1 MSGADAETPLAAE
14 LVLDNDQ
21 QKALDKLVEDAAL
34 KEAEKQK
41 NRVAGRL
48 LSMKKYREAHKGGS
62 ASTAAEPQVCP
73 VQQQA
78 QPGAPVQ
85 ARPAEIHETPAHHT
99 SIREATFTL
108 GVGSKGITWV
118 TEWAPLGSLSEGEH
132 TVWAFGQSLSNG
144 VGARPIT
151 LLAVIESGDTC
162 RTTQRTVSTVNL
174 HSEVDSEL
182 TQLLLLIQ
190 IRQKVH

>member
-1 MSGADAETPLAAE
+1 MGRCFSLW
-14 LVLDNDQ
+14 V
-21 QKALDKLVEDAAL
+21 
-34 KEAEKQK
+34 
-41 NRVAGRL
+41 VATRL
-48 LSMKKYREAHKGGS
+48 RPRPS
-62 ASTAAEPQVCP
+62 ASEGTDRWVKS
-73 VQQQA
+73 
-78 QPGAPVQ
+78 
-85 ARPAEIHETPAHHT
+85 HT

>member
-1 MSGADAETPLAAE
+1 MQAFSKLCKGCAGGCPRGRRGCTRTTLGEGLRAARPEQRTGRPPPAAAPRVLATCAPR
-14 LVLDNDQ
+14 
-21 QKALDKLVEDAAL
+21 AA
-34 KEAEKQK
+34 
-41 NRVAGRL
+41 
-48 LSMKKYREAHKGGS
+48 
-62 ASTAAEPQVCP
+62 TAAR
-73 VQQQA
+73 
-78 QPGAPVQ
+78 PGTQRGSVSRWAL
-85 ARPAEIHETPAHHT
+85 ASHT

>member
-1 MSGADAETPLAAE
+1 MFFFCG
-14 LVLDNDQ
+14 LVT
-21 QKALDKLVEDAAL
+21 
-34 KEAEKQK
+34 
-41 NRVAGRL
+41 L
-48 LSMKKYREAHKGGS
+48 L
-62 ASTAAEPQVCP
+62 
-73 VQQQA
+73 
-78 QPGAPVQ
+78 
-85 ARPAEIHETPAHHT
+85 IHT

>member
-1 MSGADAETPLAAE
+1 MVGRPGSPLLPA
-14 LVLDNDQ
+14 Q
-21 QKALDKLVEDAAL
+21 H
-34 KEAEKQK
+34 
-41 NRVAGRL
+41 L
-48 LSMKKYREAHKGGS
+48 LSSDLDIWLRTWFVGGIS
-62 ASTAAEPQVCP
+62 RLGYSTLL
-73 VQQQA
+73 
-78 QPGAPVQ
+78 
-85 ARPAEIHETPAHHT
+85 TTHT

>member
-1 MSGADAETPLAAE
+1 ME
-14 LVLDNDQ
+14 
-21 QKALDKLVEDAAL
+21 
-34 KEAEKQK
+34 
-41 NRVAGRL
+41 RVAGST
-48 LSMKKYREAHKGGS
+48 LS
-62 ASTAAEPQVCP
+62 
-73 VQQQA
+73 
-78 QPGAPVQ
+78 
-85 ARPAEIHETPAHHT
+85 HT

-190 IRQKVH
+190 IPQKVH

>member
-1 MSGADAETPLAAE
+1 MSGAGAETPRAAE

-41 NRVAGRL
+41 NRVAERQQ
-48 LSMKKYREAHKGGS
+48 SMKQYKEGRKKRS

-85 ARPAEIHETPAHHT
+85 ARPAEIHETSGRVGYPMYRPAGP
-99 SIREATFTL
+99 SQPVPGILLWYAALEAWQAQQAAQW
-108 GVGSKGITWV
+108 SR
-118 TEWAPLGSLSEGEH
+118 
-132 TVWAFGQSLSNG
+132 
-144 VGARPIT
+144 ARSYT
-151 LLAVIESGDTC
+151 
-162 RTTQRTVSTVNL
+162 
-174 HSEVDSEL
+174 
-182 TQLLLLIQ
+182 
-190 IRQKVH
+190 

>member
-1 MSGADAETPLAAE
+1 MATAYTPRGPQF
-14 LVLDNDQ
+14 VC
-21 QKALDKLVEDAAL
+21 DAAI
-34 KEAEKQK
+34 
-41 NRVAGRL
+41 
-48 LSMKKYREAHKGGS
+48 Y
-62 ASTAAEPQVCP
+62 T
-73 VQQQA
+73 
-78 QPGAPVQ
+78 
-85 ARPAEIHETPAHHT
+85 HT

>member
-1 MSGADAETPLAAE
+1 MAPLGLGLGPLSTSYILLPSNFTQYLHDF
-14 LVLDNDQ
+14 LVQSSDSPLTTYCY
-21 QKALDKLVEDAAL
+21 
-34 KEAEKQK
+34 
-41 NRVAGRL
+41 L
-48 LSMKKYREAHKGGS
+48 LRT
-62 ASTAAEPQVCP
+62 TA
-73 VQQQA
+73 
-78 QPGAPVQ
+78 
-85 ARPAEIHETPAHHT
+85 HT

>member
-1 MSGADAETPLAAE
+1 MTNLI
-14 LVLDNDQ
+14 LDPPSND
-21 QKALDKLVEDAAL
+21 
-34 KEAEKQK
+34 
-41 NRVAGRL
+41 
-48 LSMKKYREAHKGGS
+48 S
-62 ASTAAEPQVCP
+62 ASH
-73 VQQQA
+73 
-78 QPGAPVQ
+78 
-85 ARPAEIHETPAHHT
+85 ARLCHTVLLCKQYNPHSHT

-190 IRQKVH
+190 IPQKVH

>member
-1 MSGADAETPLAAE
+1 MPAVLTVPGGGCAGAAVV
-14 LVLDNDQ
+14 LVTDSVCSTS
-21 QKALDKLVEDAAL
+21 AT
-34 KEAEKQK
+34 
-41 NRVAGRL
+41 
-48 LSMKKYREAHKGGS
+48 GGS
-62 ASTAAEPQVCP
+62 DAIEN
-73 VQQQA
+73 
-78 QPGAPVQ
+78 
-85 ARPAEIHETPAHHT
+85 HT